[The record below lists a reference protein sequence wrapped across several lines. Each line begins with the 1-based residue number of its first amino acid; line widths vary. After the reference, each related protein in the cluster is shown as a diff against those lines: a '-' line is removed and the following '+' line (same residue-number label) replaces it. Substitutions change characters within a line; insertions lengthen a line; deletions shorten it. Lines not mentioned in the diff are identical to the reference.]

1 MPAAMMT
8 EVDDIRRYRV
18 AESHGGDTCGW
29 KCVISVQL
37 DVSILNHIKHG
48 GDTWIDGINV

>member
-1 MPAAMMT
+1 MMT